1 MKGLFYRL
9 SLVAATVMFL
19 SVPARGDVGTGRSG
33 YDTGVT
39 GTKDECLL
47 VAKNCTSDSLQ
58 ERIERIEHEIKR
70 GSDVYSRDELKDL
83 ERQLDFYKKDIL
95 LLERDRG

>member
-9 SLVAATVMFL
+9 SLVAAAVLFL
-19 SVPARGDVGTGRSG
+19 SVPVSSDVGTGRSG

-47 VAKNCTSDSLQ
+47 VAKNCESDSLQ

>member
-1 MKGLFYRL
+1 MKGFVFKL

-19 SVPARGDVGTGRSG
+19 SVPVRSEEGTFHVG
-33 YDTGVT
+33 YDFGVT
-39 GTKDECLL
+39 DTKDECLL
-47 VAKNCTSDSLQ
+47 VAKNCSTDSIR

-70 GSDVYSRDELKDL
+70 GTDVYSRDELREM

-95 LLERDRG
+95 FLERDKG